1 LLSKRDLRG
10 QQDISTKS
18 FDENRCLH
26 ALCPRSTGL
35 AVVESISLNQEGNM
49 LSRMWGKVRSGVTQ
63 PRTGVP
69 VLAGVLAV
77 LAVWMIAGQAPV
89 GANNSL
95 GTVKGYGSPGFVSE
109 FLDNYTIVSGGIF
122 DSQGNIGIGTT
133 TPLAKLDVVGGIR
146 IDGLGSGLTFAD
158 GSSVYNRAQLIGP
171 QGPAGPPGPA
181 GPAGPAGPTG
191 PQGPAGPAGPTGPSG
206 VSHAWVDRPSS
217 DVALGSTD
225 TTVAQVIVPAGTY
238 IIFGKAAINNGDTSN
253 PALVNCD
260 LSTGDTMQITLDSY
274 YGGTSIVVTPISVQ
288 DSSTFSA
295 TTAITMSCRI
305 ANSGPGGGASSI
317 SLTAIAVDQLN

>member
-1 LLSKRDLRG
+1 
-10 QQDISTKS
+10 
-18 FDENRCLH
+18 
-26 ALCPRSTGL
+26 
-35 AVVESISLNQEGNM
+35 M
-49 LSRMWGKVRSGVTQ
+49 LSRMGGKVRSGVTQ

-69 VLAGVLAV
+69 ALAGVLAV

-89 GANNSL
+89 GASNTL

-133 TPLAKLDVVGGIR
+133 TPFAKLDVVGGIR
-146 IDGLGSGLTFAD
+146 IDGSGSGLTFAD

-171 QGPAGPPGPA
+171 QGPAGPT

-217 DVALGSTD
+217 YVTLGSTD

-238 IIFGKAAINNGDTSN
+238 VIFGKAAVTNMDTSN

-274 YGGTSIVVTPISVQ
+274 YGGTTLVVTPISVQ
-288 DSSTFSA
+288 DSSAFSA

-305 ANSGPGGGASSI
+305 SSSGSSGSAGSI